1 MGELKAP
8 PGLDAVHLCLDMQKL
23 FSVHG
28 PWPTPWM
35 ERVLPTVV
43 RIVEKAPSRTLFTRF
58 MPPPTEEDAQG
69 MWRAYYR
76 KWGEVTRQRVDPNLL
91 DLMPA
96 LQRYAPPARIFDK
109 PVYSAFATGILHR
122 ELRQSGVTT
131 LIVTGAE
138 TDVCV
143 LSTVLAAVDL
153 GYRIIVVKDGL
164 CSSADESHDALLG
177 LYARRFDLQV
187 ELTDADRLLEI
198 W

>member
-1 MGELKAP
+1 
-8 PGLDAVHLCLDMQKL
+8 
-23 FSVHG
+23 
-28 PWPTPWM
+28 
-35 ERVLPTVV
+35 
-43 RIVEKAPSRTLFTRF
+43 
-58 MPPPTEEDAQG
+58 

-76 KWGEVTRQRVDPNLL
+76 KWAEVTRHRIDPALL
-91 DLMPA
+91 GLMPA
-96 LQRYAPPARIFDK
+96 LERYAPPAWIFDK
-109 PVYSAFATGILHR
+109 SVYSAFATGTLHR

-187 ELTDADRLLEI
+187 ELTEADRLLEMWQI
-198 W
+198 